1 MRVEQGVAG
10 PVGGFDMVEGREA
23 WHTPW
28 GGPADVRS
36 MALGDDA
43 VYVNVHVGGI
53 LASPDGGV
61 TWSPTDLDIDTDVH
75 QVFAV
80 EHRVLAALGHSGLA
94 SSSDGGR
101 SWTVT
106 TDGLHA
112 SYCRA
117 VAASDD
123 RVLLS
128 ASSGPRTRHAALYRG
143 RLGGDTFERCEK
155 GLPEWFADN
164 IDTELPGAGRS
175 YRRLRDLRWPGVCVG
190 RRRRFLDRGG
200 GGSPPGQGRR
210 SSPRPD
216 RPAGLPAAHDEIERH
231 DVDGPGFLVGLVQ
244 VAVEDPHHRVPGD
257 VLEYRIDEQAM
268 RSLGPGRIGNEGPRL
283 LAGRDTG
290 FAGDNPRRS
299 GHGQAVLEEGPVQG
313 SIKPGHQRLTTAGLG
328 DVEDPG
334 PGVDPAAEIRAD
346 VVAPAIVGD
355 HRDSGGVAESL
366 APLPAPPRRPPRS
379 GNRPPDEAPVPA

>member
-1 MRVEQGVAG
+1 MTRQLLIGTEDGIHHLDSEVVDLAGHGITALAGNWAITDRRQLWRLDGSGPPVEVAHLDGARPATCLLAIDGTDTGTVLVGTAEGHLVRVEQGVAG

-123 RVLLS
+123 RVLLDRVLRPAHPS
-128 ASSGPRTRHAALYRG
+128 
-143 RLGGDTFERCEK
+143 RC
-155 GLPEWFADN
+155 P
-164 IDTELPGAGRS
+164 LPG
-175 YRRLRDLRWPGVCVG
+175 
-190 RRRRFLDRGG
+190 
-200 GGSPPGQGRR
+200 
-210 SSPRPD
+210 
-216 RPAGLPAAHDEIERH
+216 
-231 DVDGPGFLVGLVQ
+231 
-244 VAVEDPHHRVPGD
+244 
-257 VLEYRIDEQAM
+257 
-268 RSLGPGRIGNEGPRL
+268 
-283 LAGRDTG
+283 
-290 FAGDNPRRS
+290 
-299 GHGQAVLEEGPVQG
+299 
-313 SIKPGHQRLTTAGLG
+313 
-328 DVEDPG
+328 
-334 PGVDPAAEIRAD
+334 
-346 VVAPAIVGD
+346 
-355 HRDSGGVAESL
+355 
-366 APLPAPPRRPPRS
+366 PPRRRHL
-379 GNRPPDEAPVPA
+379 RTV

>member
-1 MRVEQGVAG
+1 MALPLAGNWAITDRRQLWRLDGSGPPVEVAHLDGARPATCLLAIDGTDTGTVLVGTAEGHLVRVEQGVAG

-36 MALGDDA
+36 MALGDEA

-101 SWTVT
+101 SWAVT

-164 IDTELPGAGRS
+164 IDTSCLVLDGVTAAFGTSDGRVFASDDAGDS
-175 YRRLRDLRWPGVCVG
+175 WTEAA
-190 RRRRFLDRGG
+190 
-200 GGSPPGQGRR
+200 
-210 SSPRPD
+210 
-216 RPAGLPAAHDEIERH
+216 AGLPPVRAVQLTAA
-231 DVDGPGFLVGLVQ
+231 
-244 VAVEDPHHRVPGD
+244 
-257 VLEYRIDEQAM
+257 
-268 RSLGPGRIGNEGPRL
+268 
-283 LAGRDTG
+283 
-290 FAGDNPRRS
+290 
-299 GHGQAVLEEGPVQG
+299 
-313 SIKPGHQRLTTAGLG
+313 
-328 DVEDPG
+328 
-334 PGVDPAAEIRAD
+334 
-346 VVAPAIVGD
+346 
-355 HRDSGGVAESL
+355 
-366 APLPAPPRRPPRS
+366 
-379 GNRPPDEAPVPA
+379 